1 MAPTR
6 QDFHMRLVCKL
17 CSAAKYYTYS
27 FNIKIIKDRTGQKQT
42 FWSNMEQSEM
52 IWVLKCH
59 SYQLGIRRNWCTFP
73 AAMVVNLLASGPGSY
88 VFALPHFLQP
98 TVWSNKFRRICESL
112 VNHLQIICQSQSLC
126 IPISPS
132 RHVNRTEHRGTRTF
146 FADGIAS
153 QLLLPPEPGLYDLNE
168 CANWHRWK
176 TDLSTSH
183 SKL

>member
-17 CSAAKYYTYS
+17 CSAAKYYTYG

-52 IWVLKCH
+52 IWVMKCH

-73 AAMVVNLLASGPGSY
+73 AAMVVNLLASGP
-88 VFALPHFLQP
+88 QP
-98 TVWSNKFRRICESL
+98 TFWSNKFRRICESL
-112 VNHLQIICQSQSLC
+112 VNHLQIICQSLVTSDWVNLSAYQWVL
-126 IPISPS
+126 PA
-132 RHVNRTEHRGTRTF
+132 NRTEHRGTRTF